1 MSLTTLRKLL
11 PLGLNSRYYFH
22 DFEPELGVGSALL
35 VPDRPVFQGVSRA
48 VPASPLSRVV
58 NFAMLGS
65 SMLGGTVS
73 SAFKQGFSGNWSEY
87 AMSEDNIDRLAEG
100 LLKMR
105 GAALKL
111 GQFMSFQDNSKVPS
125 ALMKAMERTRRE
137 AYVMPEVQVE
147 MVMRRNLG
155 KAWRD
160 LYDSFD
166 INPFAAASIGQVHNA
181 VYKGVPVAVK
191 IQYPGV
197 ADSIDSDLGNLKK
210 IITWTNIL
218 PRGLF
223 VDEMIES
230 IRIDL
235 KNECNYLLEAEH
247 QKRFRQLLAGRPE
260 YEIAEVFEEVT
271 GSQVLTTEFLK
282 ALTLEEF
289 AAQAN
294 QKLRDSL
301 GTRIL
306 SLTLREIFEFKYM
319 QTDPNPANFQYN
331 PIKDTLQLLDFGAT
345 RSFGKEFLELYKRL
359 VIAGIEEDY
368 EGALKWSYEIKY
380 LNGKETQ
387 PMVDAHVQSLFT
399 VGEPFRTPGL
409 YDFGKQSITDKVYK
423 HLPTMMQH
431 RECPPPPETYTLHRK
446 LSGAFLLCMQLKARV
461 PGRKIFQEVVRN
473 SELT

>member
-1 MSLTTLRKLL
+1 
-11 PLGLNSRYYFH
+11 
-22 DFEPELGVGSALL
+22 
-35 VPDRPVFQGVSRA
+35 
-48 VPASPLSRVV
+48 
-58 NFAMLGS
+58 MLGS
-65 SMLGGTVS
+65 SMIGGTMS
-73 SAFKQGFSGNWSEY
+73 NALKNGFSGSWSDF
-87 AMSEDNIDRLAEG
+87 AMNEDNIDRLAEG

-147 MVMRRNLG
+147 MVMRKNFG
-155 KAWRD
+155 KSWREM
-160 LYDSFD
+160 YDSFE
-166 INPFAAASIGQVHNA
+166 IMPFAAASIGQVHKA

-210 IITWTNIL
+210 LITWTNLI

-235 KNECNYLLEAEH
+235 KNECDYLLEAQH
-247 QKRFRQLLAGRPE
+247 QKRFRQFLADKPE
-260 YEIAEVFEEVT
+260 YEIAEVFDEVT
-271 GSQVLTTEFLK
+271 GTQVLTSSFLT

-289 AAQAN
+289 AAKAD
-294 QKLRDSL
+294 QKLRDSV
-301 GTRIL
+301 GTRIMG
-306 SLTLREIFEFKYM
+306 LTLREIFEFKYM

-345 RSFGKEFLELYKRL
+345 RSFGKDFLELYKKL
-359 VIAGIEEDY
+359 VISGIEEDY
-368 EGALKWSYEIKY
+368 EAALKWSYEIKY
-380 LNGKETQ
+380 LNGKENQ
-387 PMVDAHVQSLFT
+387 AMIDAHVHSLFT

-461 PGRKIFQEVVRN
+461 PGRKLFQELVRN